1 MADVVVFGASG
12 FIGTRLVARLAG
24 EGRRVRAYD
33 LKPPRRRLDG
43 VAYDVLD
50 VRRPMNPSLAAG
62 AEVIYNLAAVHQTPG
77 HPPHEYYETNVLG
90 ALNGVALARAVD
102 CPTIVFTSSIS
113 VYAPTEDIVTEDTAP
128 DPASDYGRSKLMAE
142 AIHRQWLET
151 AAPSHRLVV
160 VRPGVVFGPGEGGN
174 YTRLAAALRR
184 GAFAYPG
191 RKTTIKSGGHV
202 DELIAAI
209 AFALSRSD
217 REITFNYAYPCES
230 TAEDIVRAFAEVA
243 GFRSRIPTVPLPLL
257 LAAASGFEA
266 AAVLGVKTPIHRER
280 VMKLVR
286 STRIAPGWL
295 LRNGYE
301 FSTDLRS
308 ALAQWRD
315 ETDGRFV

>member
-24 EGRRVRAYD
+24 EGCRVRAYD
-33 LKPPRRRLDG
+33 LKPPRRRLDNVEYG
-43 VAYDVLD
+43 VLD
-50 VRRPMNPSLAAG
+50 VRRPMDPTVAAG
-62 AEVIYNLAAVHQTPG
+62 AQVIYNLAAVHQTPG
-77 HPPHEYYETNVLG
+77 HPAHEYYETNVFG
-90 ALNGVALARAVD
+90 ALNAVALARSVD

-113 VYAPTEDIVTEDTAP
+113 VYAPTEDLITEETP
-128 DPASDYGRSKLMAE
+128 PNPASDYGRSKLMAE
-142 AIHRQWLET
+142 AVHRQWLEA

-174 YTRLAAALRR
+174 YTRLAGALRR

-209 AFALSRSD
+209 AFALARPE
-217 REITFNYAYPCES
+217 REITFNYAYPRES
-230 TAEDIVRAFAEVA
+230 TAEDIVQAFAEVA
-243 GFRSRIPTVPLPLL
+243 GFRSRVPTVPLGLL
-257 LAAASGFEA
+257 LAAAGAFEA
-266 AAVLGVKTPIHRER
+266 ASVVGLKTPIHRER

-286 STRIAPGWL
+286 STRVAPGWL
-295 LRNGYE
+295 VRNGYA

-308 ALAQWRD
+308 ALTQWRD
-315 ETDGRFV
+315 ETGGRFV